1 MKVELLDFMGDDNA
15 VVDAARVSFSKRS
28 SQFTP
33 EQNERLIQ
41 YLARHNHEMPFAHTA
56 IKVRVKAPISIRT
69 QCFKHKVGFVE
80 NEVSRRYVTDKPEI
94 FLPTFRNA
102 PTDNIKQGSGDIHDG
117 NTEWQKVYQ
126 EYCKNAID
134 LYNKM
139 IVHDIAPEQAR
150 FVLPQG
156 VMTEWIWTGS
166 LLAFARFYNLRNEPT
181 AQKEIQELAKMV
193 GDIIAPLF
201 PVSWRALT
209 DKTPKTKIKWEV
221 VNDTTQSTNTVNYKY
236 AILWNAFEKEYQ
248 CFYADGKFKP
258 FKTVA
263 EAKDWVETVH
273 YPEKAREIL
282 KSLGVAE

>member
-15 VVDAARVSFSKRS
+15 IVDAARVSFSKRA
-28 SQFTP
+28 SQFTQ
-33 EQNERLIQ
+33 EQNERLIK

-102 PTDNIKQGSGDIHDG
+102 PTGNIKQGSGDIHDG

-166 LLAFARFYNLRNEPT
+166 LLAFARFYNLRSDSH
-181 AQKEIQELAKMV
+181 AQKEIQELAKMI

-209 DKTPKTKIKWEV
+209 DKAPKTKIKWEV
-221 VNDTTQSTNTVNYKY
+221 VNDTTQSANTVNYKY

-263 EAKDWVETVH
+263 EAQEWVETVH
-273 YPEKAREIL
+273 YPEKVKEIL
-282 KSLGVAE
+282 KQIGV

>member
-15 VVDAARVSFSKRS
+15 VVDAARVSFSKRA
-28 SQFTP
+28 SQFTQ
-33 EQNERLIQ
+33 EQNERLIK
-41 YLARHNHEMPFAHTA
+41 YLARHKHEMPFAHTA

-69 QCFKHKVGFVE
+69 QCFKHKVGFAE

-102 PTDNIKQGSGDIHDG
+102 PTGNIKQGSGEQHSEI
-117 NTEWQKVYQ
+117 ELLKEVYMGLVDDCIGAY
-126 EYCKNAID
+126 EE
-134 LYNKM
+134 M
-139 IVHDIAPEQAR
+139 IKQGVAPEQAR

-166 LLAFARFYNLRNEPT
+166 LLAFARFYNLRSDSH
-181 AQKEIQELAKMV
+181 AQKEIQELAKMI

-209 DKTPKTKIKWEV
+209 DKAPKTKIKWEV

-248 CFYADGKFKP
+248 CYYADGKFKP

-263 EAKDWVETVH
+263 EAQEWVETVH
-273 YPEKAREIL
+273 YPEKVKEIL
-282 KSLGVAE
+282 KQIGV

>member
-15 VVDAARVSFSKRS
+15 IVDAARVSFSKRA
-28 SQFTP
+28 SQFTQ
-33 EQNERLIQ
+33 EQNERLIK

-102 PTDNIKQGSGDIHDG
+102 PTGNIKQGSGDIHDG

-166 LLAFARFYNLRNEPT
+166 LLAFARFYNLRSDSH
-181 AQKEIQELAKMV
+181 AQKEIQELAKMI

-209 DKTPKTKIKWEV
+209 DKAPKTKIKWEV

-263 EAKDWVETVH
+263 EAQEWVETVH
-273 YPEKAREIL
+273 YPEKVKEIL
-282 KSLGVAE
+282 KQIGV

>member
-15 VVDAARVSFSKRS
+15 IVDAARVSFSKRA
-28 SQFTP
+28 SQFTQ
-33 EQNERLIQ
+33 EQNERLIK

-69 QCFKHKVGFVE
+69 QCFKHKVGFAE

-102 PTDNIKQGSGDIHDG
+102 PTGNIKQGSGDIHDG

-166 LLAFARFYNLRNEPT
+166 LLAFARFYNLRSDSH
-181 AQKEIQELAKMV
+181 AQKEIQELAKMI

-209 DKTPKTKIKWEV
+209 DKAPKTKIKWEV

-263 EAKDWVETVH
+263 EAQEWVETVH
-273 YPEKAREIL
+273 YPEKVKEIL
-282 KSLGVAE
+282 KQIGV